1 MPTQL
6 RPDLQFSVLCDD
18 VRVENTGKFILIG
31 LFEAVRA
38 RSFPVQHPFLY
49 VVNRWCNGHGRFS
62 EQTRLVDARNTN
74 VVVGNENSFE
84 LKSSTSLYT
93 VVNRFA
99 NIRFSEPGTYWIE
112 VLLDSKL
119 CQRYPI
125 RLVEISKD
133 EKSASR

>member
-38 RSFPVQHPFLY
+38 RSFPVKHPCLY
-49 VVNRWCNGHGRFS
+49 VVNRWCNGHGHFS

-74 VVVGNENSFE
+74 IVLGNENSFE
-84 LKSSTSLYT
+84 LKSSTSVYT

-99 NIRFSEPGTYWIE
+99 NIEFSEPGTYWIE
-112 VLLDSKL
+112 VLLDTKL

-125 RLVEISKD
+125 TLVEISKD
-133 EKSASR
+133 EERKSG